1 MLFVGRR
8 TQTDAATPLP
18 FDSIVTNKGNRWN
31 NNTFQFTITE
41 AEGLYFIGISVRT
54 ILRTQADY
62 CLILSGNRF
71 GGITKSSTSQDGYDT
86 IGHDFLLP
94 LYAADTLQISSR
106 YPVWG
111 AGGQHDTSLSVFSI
125 SHSMI
130 NNVAFSVA
138 REHSLTGFAEPLQFN
153 TYLYNDGLYF
163 DILTNMFTAPSGGIY
178 FFSFSVGLVAGGTTR
193 LSLYKNFEPFV
204 NILRTAT
211 SYTGTDTIGR
221 SVMMGLDEGDIIYI
235 VNEDGQTA
243 RSSQMKETSFSG
255 FKYEPRHGN
264 PVSIYIM
271 FNFCCLKATVPNLK
285 LFPTNRI
292 LTMAMGSSGAQHLC
306 KCKIS
311 VQCWYLLDLD
321 KKMFNLYC
329 IHSQIFHKINYF
341 HKQCIDFKVSVSLK
355 VN

>member
-1 MLFVGRR
+1 MLFVARS

-31 NNTFQFTITE
+31 NNTFQFTVTE
-41 AEGLYFIGISVRT
+41 AEGLYFIGLSVRT
-54 ILRTQADY
+54 MSRTQADY

-71 GGITKSSTSQDGYDT
+71 GGITKSSTSQDGGDT

-94 LYAADTLQISSR
+94 LYAADTLQVSSR
-106 YPVWG
+106 YTVWASG
-111 AGGQHDTSLSVFSI
+111 LQHDTSLSVFSI

-130 NNVAFSVA
+130 SNVSFSVA
-138 REHSLTGFAEPLQFN
+138 REHSLTGYAEPLQFSS
-153 TYLYNDGLYF
+153 YLYIDGFYF
-163 DILTNMFTAPSGGIY
+163 DILTNMFTAPSTGIY
-178 FFSFSVGLVAGGTTR
+178 FFSFSVGLIARGTTR

-221 SVMMGLDEGDIIYI
+221 SVMMRLYEGDIIYI

-255 FKYEPRHGN
+255 FKYEPRHRN

-271 FNFCCLKATVPNLK
+271 FNFCCLKASVPNLK
-285 LFPTNRI
+285 WHQKNRKWCHCH
-292 LTMAMGSSGAQHLC
+292 LMAMGVKRFPTPL
-306 KCKIS
+306 
-311 VQCWYLLDLD
+311 
-321 KKMFNLYC
+321 
-329 IHSQIFHKINYF
+329 
-341 HKQCIDFKVSVSLK
+341 
-355 VN
+355 

>member
-1 MLFVGRR
+1 MLFVARS
-8 TQTDAATPLP
+8 TQIGAATPLP

-31 NNTFQFTITE
+31 NNTLQFTVTE

-54 ILRTQADY
+54 MSRTQADY

-71 GGITKSSTSQDGYDT
+71 GGITRSSTSQDGYDT

-94 LYAADTLQISSR
+94 LYTAETLQISSG
-106 YPVWG
+106 YTVFG
-111 AGGQHDTSLSVFSI
+111 NGVQHDTSASVFSI

-138 REHSLTGFAEPLQFN
+138 REQSLTGFAEPLQFN
-153 TYLYNDGLYF
+153 TYLYIDGFYF
-163 DILTNMFTAPSGGIY
+163 DILTNMFTAPSTGIY
-178 FFSFSVGLVAGGTTR
+178 FFSFSVGLIARGTTR

-255 FKYEPRHGN
+255 FKYEPRHRN
-264 PVSIYIM
+264 PVSVYIL
-271 FNFCCLKATVPNLK
+271 FN
-285 LFPTNRI
+285 
-292 LTMAMGSSGAQHLC
+292 S
-306 KCKIS
+306 
-311 VQCWYLLDLD
+311 
-321 KKMFNLYC
+321 
-329 IHSQIFHKINYF
+329 
-341 HKQCIDFKVSVSLK
+341 
-355 VN
+355 